1 VIVLDASAA
10 IDWLLQ
16 TTAGQ
21 QIEDRIYSRG
31 ESLHAPHLLDL
42 EVTQVLRRLLRE
54 GAVSGPRADQ
64 AVQDLLDLRLTRY
77 PHFVFLP
84 QIWRLRDNFSVYDAA
99 YVVLTQKIG
108 ATLITRDARLASAS
122 ARTVSIELF

>member
-16 TTAGQ
+16 TAAGQ
-21 QIEDRIYSRG
+21 QIEKRIYSRG

-42 EVTQVLRRLLRE
+42 EVAQVLRRLVRE
-54 GAVSGPRADQ
+54 GAVSAQRADL
-64 AVQDLLDLRLTRY
+64 ALQDLLSLRVTRY
-77 PHFVFLP
+77 PHFVFLAH
-84 QIWRLRDNFSVYDAA
+84 IWRLRHNLSAYDAA
-99 YVVLTQKIG
+99 YVALAEKLG

-122 ARTVSIELF
+122 AGGVTIEVF

>member
-1 VIVLDASAA
+1 MIVLDASAA

-16 TTAGQ
+16 TAAGRK
-21 QIEDRIYSRG
+21 IENRIYSRG

-42 EVTQVLRRLLRE
+42 EVAQVLRRLVRE
-54 GAVSGPRADQ
+54 ASLSAQRADQ
-64 AVQDLLDLRLTRY
+64 ALQDWLSLRVTRY

-84 QIWRLRDNFSVYDAA
+84 QIWRLRHNLSAYDAA
-99 YVVLTQKIG
+99 YVALAEQLG

-122 ARTVSIELF
+122 ARGVTIELF

>member
-1 VIVLDASAA
+1 MIVLDASAA

-16 TTAGQ
+16 TAVGQ
-21 QIEDRIYSRG
+21 QIENRIYSRG

-42 EVTQVLRRLLRE
+42 EVAQVLRRLVRE
-54 GAVSGPRADQ
+54 SAVSAPRADQ
-64 AVQDLLDLRLTRY
+64 ALQDLLSMRLTRY

-84 QIWRLRDNFSVYDAA
+84 DIWRMRHNLSAYDAA
-99 YVVLTQKIG
+99 YVALAEKLG

-122 ARTVSIELF
+122 AHGATIELF

>member
-1 VIVLDASAA
+1 MIVLDASAA

-16 TTAGQ
+16 TAAGQ
-21 QIEDRIYSRG
+21 RIETRIYARA

-42 EVTQVLRRLLRE
+42 EVVQVLRRLVRE
-54 GAVSGPRADQ
+54 AAVSAQRADQ
-64 AVQDLLDLRLTRY
+64 ALRDLLDLRVSRY

-84 QIWRLRDNFSVYDAA
+84 EVWQLRHNLSAYDAV
-99 YVVLTQKIG
+99 YVALAQKID

-122 ARTVSIELF
+122 VRGVRVELF

>member
-16 TTAGQ
+16 TAAGQ
-21 QIEDRIYSRG
+21 RIETRIYARA

-42 EVTQVLRRLLRE
+42 EVVQVLRRLVRE
-54 GAVSGPRADQ
+54 AAVSAQRADQ
-64 AVQDLLDLRLTRY
+64 ALRDLLDLRVSRY

-84 QIWRLRDNFSVYDAA
+84 ELWQLRHNLSAYDAV
-99 YVVLTQKIG
+99 YVALAQKID

-122 ARTVSIELF
+122 VRGVRVELF